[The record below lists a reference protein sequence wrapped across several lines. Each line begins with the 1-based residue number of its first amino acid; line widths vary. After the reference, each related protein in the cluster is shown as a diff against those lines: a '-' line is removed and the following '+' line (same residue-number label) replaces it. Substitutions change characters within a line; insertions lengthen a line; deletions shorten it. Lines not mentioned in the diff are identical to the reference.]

1 VLAAAREGTLPIAAH
16 ANHDSFSEEALFEAA
31 RSLKEAGALL
41 DGATF
46 DSFEAR
52 RTTESPANLL
62 ALLKAGLVD
71 LLTTDYGGGFFD
83 PLPAAIKAIVGTGI
97 LSLPAA
103 VRLVTSAPAAAI
115 PGLAPGRGCIAPGY
129 VADLTVLARDDLAQV
144 RYVFIGGRQV
154 IPAASP

>member
-1 VLAAAREGTLPIAAH
+1 VLAAAREGTLTIAAH